1 MSRRTKGLLKAAMSA
16 LHFTGAD
23 GILGKLT
30 KGVGVIFTLHHVQ
43 PARTDEFQPNKIL
56 TVTPEF
62 LDQVIRMVVDRG
74 FDVLSLDEV
83 EKRLAEGDNDRPFA
97 CFTFDD
103 GYRDNK
109 QYAYPIFHR
118 YGLPFAIYVPSDFP
132 DGKGDLWWLKLE
144 KVIAALETVEVKMHG
159 AYRHFECRSTA
170 QKEAAFDEIYW
181 WLRSVPEPDARA
193 IVSELC
199 ELHGIDVASLCS
211 DLVMTWDE
219 IRDLA
224 RDPLVTIGA
233 HTRRHF
239 AVSKL
244 SASEARLEIEDGV
257 RRIEA
262 ELGRPCRHF
271 SFPLRR
277 CRQRGSAR
285 LRDRAR
291 ARVEDGRHDA
301 KRADPSGACPKHDGT
316 AARVAQRR
324 VPEPALCE
332 GDADRRA
339 VRALAADAAVWSA
352 PAGRQP
358 ALDLPPAPRC
368 IHEMIQP
375 AGGTHARPATA

>member
-23 GILGKLT
+23 GVLGKLT

-43 PARTDEFQPNKIL
+43 PARSDEFQPNKIL

-74 FDVLSLDEV
+74 FDVLSLDDV

-109 QYAYPIFHR
+109 QFAYPIFHR

-144 KVIAALETVEVKMHG
+144 KVIAGLETVEVKMHG
-159 AYRHFECRSTA
+159 AYRHFECRSAA

-244 SASEARLEIEDGV
+244 SASEARLEIEEGV
-257 RRIEA
+257 LRIEA

-271 SFPLRR
+271 SFPYGDA
-277 CRQRGSAR
+277 GSAGQRDFEIVRELGLKTAVTTQKGLIHPEHARSMTALPRVSLNGEFQNPRYVKVMLTGAPFALWR
-285 LRDRAR
+285 LM
-291 ARVEDGRHDA
+291 
-301 KRADPSGACPKHDGT
+301 
-316 AARVAQRR
+316 QRFG
-324 VPEPALCE
+324 P
-332 GDADRRA
+332 
-339 VRALAADAAVWSA
+339 
-352 PAGRQP
+352 
-358 ALDLPPAPRC
+358 LPPAVSPR
-368 IHEMIQP
+368 
-375 AGGTHARPATA
+375 